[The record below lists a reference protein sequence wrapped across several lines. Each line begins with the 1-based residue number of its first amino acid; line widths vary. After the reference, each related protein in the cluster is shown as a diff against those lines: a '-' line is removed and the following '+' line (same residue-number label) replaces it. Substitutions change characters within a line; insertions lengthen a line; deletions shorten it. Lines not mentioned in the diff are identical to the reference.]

1 MYKAV
6 ITDFGVETPDIEG
19 SILQPLGCE
28 VVRGRCKTADEVIAA
43 VSDAD
48 YVMTGFA
55 PINARVIE
63 AMTKTRIIVR
73 YGIGVDNVDLEA
85 AAKRG
90 IPVCNIPDYCINEV
104 ADQTLALTLALT
116 RQIVSNWDGIRRG
129 EWKLALPREQTRALR
144 DMTVGLVAFGRISR
158 EVASRLRPFR
168 CQIGVF
174 DPMVDAAVIKQAGC
188 AALGWD
194 ELLATSDL
202 ISLHCPSTAK
212 TRGMINRETLARM
225 KPASLLVNTSRGD
238 LINTADLIAAL
249 QSGHTA
255 GAGLDVTNPEPI
267 PKDSPL
273 LTMKNV
279 IISPHSASVSERAL
293 LTLRT
298 SVANAVAFA
307 VRGERPPNIVN
318 GL

>member
-1 MYKAV
+1 
-6 ITDFGVETPDIEG
+6 
-19 SILQPLGCE
+19 
-28 VVRGRCKTADEVIAA
+28 
-43 VSDAD
+43 
-48 YVMTGFA
+48 MTGFA
-55 PINARVIE
+55 PINARVI
-63 AMTKTRIIVR
+63 AALTKARIIVR

-90 IPVCNIPDYCINEV
+90 IPVCNVPDYCINEV
-104 ADQTLALTLALT
+104 ADQTLALILALT

-168 CQIGVF
+168 CQIAVF

-188 AALGWD
+188 LPLSWD
-194 ELLATSDL
+194 ELLAASDL
-202 ISLHCPSTAK
+202 ISMHCPSTAK
-212 TRGMINRETLARM
+212 TRGMINRDTLARM
-225 KPASLLVNTSRGD
+225 KPGSLFVNASRGD
-238 LINTADLIAAL
+238 LVNTADLVAAL
-249 QSGHTA
+249 QSGHIA
-255 GAGLDVTNPEPI
+255 GAALDVTNPEPI

-273 LTMKNV
+273 LAMKNV
-279 IISPHSASVSERAL
+279 VISPHSASVSERAL

-298 SVANAVAFA
+298 SVAGAVACA
-307 VRGERPPNIVN
+307 VRGEKPPHIVN